1 MWSRRAGSIGAALV
15 ALAVAI
21 IAVAV
26 LAARRV
32 DSRAEN
38 RVPSSTDATQPST
51 STRPVDPRE
60 QLPDLEQEL
69 PSELDV
75 RLDQS
80 SAKPSYR
87 LGFRSAIRNIGAGPL
102 IVKGTRAD
110 LTVSRMTV
118 DQIIERGDLPPAVVS
133 NVGWMQYAVSP
144 DHSHWHYLQFDR
156 YTLERA
162 ELRAVEGD
170 AVIVADRKTGFC
182 LGDRYRVAGLNLPQV
197 PALPVYTESCGLSQ
211 PELLEMSEGISVG
224 YGDDYSAFLEGQ
236 DLPLDGLAAGRY
248 VLVHRVNPDLGLRER
263 SYANNASSLLLDL
276 QWTGGEPHVRVLA
289 SCPGVDRC
297 AAQ

>member
-1 MWSRRAGSIGAALV
+1 V

-32 DSRAEN
+32 DSRAESP
-38 RVPSSTDATQPST
+38 VPSSSDATQSST

-75 RLDQS
+75 RLDGS
-80 SAKPSYR
+80 SGAPSYR
-87 LGFRSAIRNIGAGPL
+87 LGFRSAVRNIGAGPL
-102 IVKGTRAD
+102 IIKGTRAD
-110 LTVSRMTV
+110 RTASRMTV
-118 DQIIERGDLPPAVVS
+118 DQIILRGDLSPAVVS

-156 YTLERA
+156 YTLQRA
-162 ELRAVEGD
+162 ELRAVEDG
-170 AVIVADRKTGFC
+170 AVIVADRKSGFC
-182 LGDRYRVAGLNLPQV
+182 LGDRYRVPGLSLPQV
-197 PALPVYTESCGLSQ
+197 PALPVYTERCGLSQ

-224 YGDDYSAFLEGQ
+224 YGDDYAAFLEGQ
-236 DLPLDGLAAGRY
+236 DLPLDGLGAGRY
-248 VLVHRVNPDLGLRER
+248 VLVHRVNSDRGLREV
-263 SYANNASSLLLDL
+263 SYANNAASLLIDL

-289 SCPGVDRC
+289 SCPGVDHC
-297 AAQ
+297 AAKEPRR